1 MRSFIRFIAA
11 MGLLLPA
18 LAHAN
23 ATPQEIVEDTSN
35 RVMAVLDAN
44 RETGP
49 YSRARDGHESLIE
62 V

>member
-23 ATPQEIVEDTSN
+23 ATPQDIVEDTSN
-35 RVMAVLDAN
+35 KVMEVLDAN
-44 RETGP
+44 RETYRNDVEAFTEG
-49 YSRARDGHESLIE
+49 LN
-62 V
+62 